1 MGGGFLEFAVVVST
15 SELLVHKALEQKS
28 AVFLNNSIYFFLFGR
43 NSGLLEL
50 NRKRLWLEVSKRG
63 GDVER

>member
-1 MGGGFLEFAVVVST
+1 VGGGFLEFAVVVST